1 MKNIKQYLFVSF
13 NLIFLSFIM
22 FLVHDLIF
30 GQLENTVY
38 YSLMSLCFI
47 PINILAVTLVF
58 ETIMEKRSKTE
69 RMNKLNMLVGLFFSD
84 FGFSLLTLIAASD
97 KKIKSLDLDFNDLK
111 TCSDIL
117 KVHSHE
123 IDFQKIDYT
132 QFKKLIVDSREI
144 LSNLISNENILEHEI
159 FADLLMSLM
168 HLRDEILF
176 VQHMEL
182 TKDDAIHLEGD
193 IIRVYKNLSLQWI
206 KYLSHLKQF
215 YPYQYKS
222 SIKFNPFS
230 INDRTIKI

>member
-1 MKNIKQYLFVSF
+1 MKNLKQYLFVSF

-58 ETIMEKRSKTE
+58 ETVMEKRSKTE

-97 KKIKSLDLDFNDLK
+97 NNIKTLDLDFNDLK
-111 TCSDIL
+111 ACSNKL
-117 KVHSHE
+117 KNYSHE
-123 IDFQKIDYT
+123 IDFQKINYT
-132 QFKKLIVDSREI
+132 QLKKLVINCREI

-182 TKDDAIHLEGD
+182 SQADIIHLKGD
-193 IIRVYKNLSLQWI
+193 LVRVYKNLSLQWI
-206 KYLSHLKQF
+206 DYLSHLKQC
-215 YPYQYKS
+215 YPYQYNS
-222 SIKFNPFS
+222 SIKYNPF
-230 INDRTIKI
+230 NLNK